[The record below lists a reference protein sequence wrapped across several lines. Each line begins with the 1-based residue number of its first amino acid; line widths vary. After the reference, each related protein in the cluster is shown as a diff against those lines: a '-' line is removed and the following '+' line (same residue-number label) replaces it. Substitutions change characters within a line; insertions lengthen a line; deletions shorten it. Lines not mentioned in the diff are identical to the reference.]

1 MVIPDPA
8 ASEDLVVLFAQ
19 LAVVLLLATALGALA
34 RRGGAPPVV
43 GELLTGV
50 VLGPSVFGLLAPD
63 LYAALF
69 PAEATTL
76 LLGIS
81 SVCLVVLMTVV
92 GFETD
97 LTMARANPTRTL
109 LVAAG
114 SVVVPFVLGGALA
127 VFAPDAVLATPDARL
142 PFVLFVATA
151 MSISAIPVVARI
163 LLDMGLLDAPFG
175 QLAVAVALVNDTL
188 GWLLL
193 AVVAGIATGEG
204 DALASLPGTVLAL
217 AGVLVVALTAGR
229 WLVDRL
235 GDVAD
240 GVALP
245 TVVALALAAG
255 AATQAL
261 GVEAVLG
268 AFLVGALARERET
281 LGVRTREAMESVTL
295 AMFAPVFFA
304 VAGLRVELGALA
316 DPEVAVVGLV
326 AFVVAVVGKVVGTVG
341 AATIAGFE
349 RRESLA
355 LGAVLNAR
363 GAMEIVV
370 ATVGLRLGV
379 LNEAAYAIVVCIAI
393 GTSVMTPPLVGFVYG
408 GDAADEGASRGVG
421 GPTRFRR

>member
-8 ASEDLVVLFAQ
+8 AGDELVVLFAQ
-19 LAVVLLLATALGALA
+19 LAVVLLLATGLGALA

-50 VLGPSVFGLLAPD
+50 VLGPSVLGVVAPST
-63 LYAALF
+63 YAWLF
-69 PAEATTL
+69 PADATRL
-76 LLGIS
+76 LLGVS
-81 SVCLVVLMTVV
+81 SVCLVLLMTVV
-92 GFETD
+92 GFETNLD
-97 LTMARANPTRTL
+97 VARANPGPTL

-114 SVVVPFVLGGALA
+114 SVAVPFALGGALA
-127 VFAPDAVLATPDARL
+127 FFAPEAVVADPTGRV

-175 QLAVAVALVNDTL
+175 QLAVAVALVNDTI

-193 AVVAGIATGEG
+193 AVVAGVAAGEG
-204 DALASLPGTVLAL
+204 DALAAVPGTLLAL
-217 AGVLVVALTAGR
+217 GAVLLVALTAGR

-235 GDVAD
+235 GDATD

-245 TVVALALAAG
+245 SVVALALGAG

-261 GVEAVLG
+261 GVEAVVG
-268 AFLVGALARERET
+268 AFLVGALARERGT
-281 LGVRTREAMESVTL
+281 LDTRTREAMESVTL

-316 DPEVAVVGLV
+316 DPVVALVGAV
-326 AFVVAVVGKVVGTVG
+326 AFAVAVVGKVVGTVG
-341 AATIAGFE
+341 AATLAGFE

-355 LGAVLNAR
+355 LGAALNAR

-370 ATVGLRLGV
+370 AAVGLRLGV

-393 GTSVMTPPLVGFVYG
+393 GTSVMTPSLVRAVYGDHTSEGSTGQLVGG
-408 GDAADEGASRGVG
+408 LL
-421 GPTRFRR
+421 RFRR

>member
-1 MVIPDPA
+1 MTVPDPA
-8 ASEDLVVLFAQ
+8 ASEALVVLFAQ
-19 LAVVLLLATALGALA
+19 LAVVLALATGLGALA

-50 VLGPSVFGLLAPD
+50 VLGPSILGLVAPGV
-63 LYAALF
+63 YAALF
-69 PAEATTL
+69 PEDATTL
-76 LLGIS
+76 LLGVS

-97 LTMARANPTRTL
+97 LSVARARPGQTL

-114 SVVVPFVLGGALA
+114 SVVVPFALGGALA
-127 VFAPDAVLATPDARL
+127 FVAPDAVLANPDARL

-193 AVVAGIATGEG
+193 AVVAGIATGSG
-204 DALASLPGTVLAL
+204 DALASLPGTLLAL
-217 AGVLVVALTAGR
+217 AGVLVVALTVGR
-229 WLVDRL
+229 WFAARL
-235 GDVAD
+235 GSVAD
-240 GVALP
+240 SVALP
-245 TVVALALAAG
+245 TVVALALGAG

-268 AFLVGALARERET
+268 AFLVGAIARDRSTLAPE
-281 LGVRTREAMESVTL
+281 TREALESVTL
-295 AMFAPVFFA
+295 AMLAPVFFA
-304 VAGLRVELGALA
+304 VAGLRVDLGALA
-316 DPEVAVVGLV
+316 DPTVALVGLV
-326 AFVVAVVGKVVGTVG
+326 AFAVAVVGKVVGTVG
-341 AATIAGFE
+341 AARLAGID

-355 LGAVLNAR
+355 LGAALNAR

-393 GTSVMTPPLVGFVYG
+393 GTSVMTPPLVRYVYG
-408 GDAADEGASRGVG
+408 VSDTDTGPVGDSTV
-421 GPTRFRR
+421 

>member
-8 ASEDLVVLFAQ
+8 AGDELVVLFAQ
-19 LAVVLLLATALGALA
+19 LAVVLLLATGLGALA

-50 VLGPSVFGLLAPD
+50 VLGPSVLGVVAPST
-63 LYAALF
+63 YTWLF
-69 PAEATTL
+69 PADATRL
-76 LLGIS
+76 LLGVS
-81 SVCLVVLMTVV
+81 SVCLVLLMTVV
-92 GFETD
+92 GFETNLD
-97 LTMARANPTRTL
+97 VARANPGPTL

-114 SVVVPFVLGGALA
+114 SVAVPFALGGALA
-127 VFAPDAVLATPDARL
+127 FFAPEAVVADPAGRV

-175 QLAVAVALVNDTL
+175 QLAVAVALVNDTI

-193 AVVAGIATGEG
+193 AVVAGVAAGED
-204 DALASLPGTVLAL
+204 DALAAVPGTLLAL
-217 AGVLVVALTAGR
+217 AAVLLVALTAGR

-235 GDVAD
+235 GDATD

-245 TVVALALAAG
+245 SVVALALGAG

-261 GVEAVLG
+261 GVEAVVG
-268 AFLVGALARERET
+268 AFLVGALARERGT
-281 LGVRTREAMESVTL
+281 LDARTREAMESVTL

-316 DPEVAVVGLV
+316 DPVVALVGAV
-326 AFVVAVVGKVVGTVG
+326 AFAVAVVGKVVGTVG
-341 AATIAGFE
+341 AATLAGFE

-355 LGAVLNAR
+355 LGAALNAR

-370 ATVGLRLGV
+370 AAVGLRLGV

-393 GTSVMTPPLVGFVYG
+393 GTSVMTPSLVRAVYG
-408 GDAADEGASRGVG
+408 DHTSEGPVDRRASGLL
-421 GPTRFRR
+421 RFRR